1 METIRKDFEGFNFK
15 HKQAIQLLDAK
26 QVKMVEL
33 MSRLEKD
40 MKVQLD
46 QKMQVLEQN
55 DITQQKELA
64 GANEQIRDLKSR
76 LVAVVNE
83 VDQKVLTQQQ
93 IQQKAIEDQQRQ
105 INNAVEDAKLRQEQ
119 YVKEIKP
126 TIEAVNVIDER
137 VKKLVEFSQGM
148 DKRISN
154 EIEERKHMGTRLQE
168 AMHNLKDLEV
178 LRA

>member
-1 METIRKDFEGFNFK
+1 METDLNGMKKAASQNATDLSEFKVTVERGFEETLNKQRELNTKVLQDLNDRVDTHEENVETIRKDFEGFNFK

-46 QKMQVLEQN
+46 QKIQFLEQN

-64 GANEQIRDLKSR
+64 GANVQIRDLKSR

-93 IQQKAIEDQQRQ
+93 I
-105 INNAVEDAKLRQEQ
+105 
-119 YVKEIKP
+119 
-126 TIEAVNVIDER
+126 
-137 VKKLVEFSQGM
+137 
-148 DKRISN
+148 
-154 EIEERKHMGTRLQE
+154 
-168 AMHNLKDLEV
+168 
-178 LRA
+178 